1 MTSVPSTETNEDVA
15 RLRATLK
22 PLPAPLGQPVLI
34 LMSGLPG
41 TAKSYLSRRLA
52 KEVPIAIL
60 ETDAL
65 RPTLSARP
73 KHTKSESARLFRA
86 VHQLLDDLLRE
97 RLPVLLDAT
106 NLIERNRETLYKI
119 ADANGAR
126 LIILLTDAP
135 IETVRER
142 LRWRKNGSKDADDRS
157 EADMRVYGRMRRVQE
172 RIGRRYITVDTS
184 REVTPLIQSIAKQI
198 AEGGQGE
205 NL

>member
-1 MTSVPSTETNEDVA
+1 
-15 RLRATLK
+15 
-22 PLPAPLGQPVLI
+22 
-34 LMSGLPG
+34 MSGLPG
-41 TAKSYLSRRLA
+41 TGKSYLSRRLA
-52 KEVPIAIL
+52 NEVPIAIL

-65 RPTLSARP
+65 RLTLSARP

-86 VHQLLDDLLRE
+86 VHQLLDDLLGE

-106 NLIERNRETLYKI
+106 NLIERNRETLYEI

-142 LRWRKNGSKDADDRS
+142 LRRRKNGSKDADDHS

-172 RIGRRYITVDTS
+172 RIGRRYITADTS
-184 REVTPLIQSIAKQI
+184 REVTSLIQSIARQI
-198 AEGGQGE
+198 VERGQGE